1 MKHFYDKFS
10 CLFLL
15 AYLPSILEGTAY
27 IHGIQHAS
35 GDFIIIM
42 DADLSHHPK
51 FIPQF
56 IRLQQQANLD
66 IVSGTR
72 YAGDGGKEPP
82 CTL

>member
-1 MKHFYDKFS
+1 
-10 CLFLL
+10 
-15 AYLPSILEGTAY
+15 
-27 IHGIQHAS
+27 
-35 GDFIIIM
+35 M

-72 YAGDGGKEPP
+72 YAGDGGEESP
-82 CTL
+82 CIVLYRH